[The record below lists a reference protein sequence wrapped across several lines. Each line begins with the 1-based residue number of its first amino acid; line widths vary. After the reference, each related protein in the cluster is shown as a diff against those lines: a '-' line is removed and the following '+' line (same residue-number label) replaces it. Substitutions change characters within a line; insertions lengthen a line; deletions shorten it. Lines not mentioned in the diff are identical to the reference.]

1 MDLRYAT
8 KLSERTANGN
18 DGGDYVEETYEA
30 NQFHGQDGIGRA
42 IFGYT
47 DNQQS
52 RLEARNVN
60 GEVRGKRKYS
70 LEIDNFV
77 QISRDSHHKFP
88 SIKVNINTSIRGEM
102 TSKSSIGPTIW
113 ASIRPIII
121 HLTINSQSLKH
132 QK

>member
-1 MDLRYAT
+1 LRYAT

-30 NQFHGQDGIGRA
+30 NQFHGQDGLGRA

-70 LEIDNFV
+70 RSE
-77 QISRDSHHKFP
+77 K
-88 SIKVNINTSIRGEM
+88 SI
-102 TSKSSIGPTIW
+102 IW
-113 ASIRPIII
+113 CFFW
-121 HLTINSQSLKH
+121 
-132 QK
+132 